1 MPVKSNPEKCK
12 VKPLILSTLLA
23 FFPPLLLIGL
33 ELFNYKEVWDF
44 FFSSYIFYIFSSSEL
59 LIGFTS
65 GFGLVLIFNS

>member
-44 FFSSYIFYIFSSSEL
+44 FFLFLYFLYFFFI
-59 LIGFTS
+59 
-65 GFGLVLIFNS
+65 